1 MEEKI
6 MYEAKKHWF
15 FWFFPVLF
23 SLIFLFTLIL
33 PPIILLW
40 AFLRWKF
47 DKIEIKDGCLYSRL
61 GVISIDKKV
70 IPLDKISFA
79 SEKTDILGQLIGV
92 GSLIIQSSASGGEI
106 VYAYID
112 RPSEFIR
119 MLNEAKEKQ

>member
-70 IPLDKISFA
+70 IPLEKISFA

-92 GSLIIQSSASGGEI
+92 GSLIIQSSAASGQI